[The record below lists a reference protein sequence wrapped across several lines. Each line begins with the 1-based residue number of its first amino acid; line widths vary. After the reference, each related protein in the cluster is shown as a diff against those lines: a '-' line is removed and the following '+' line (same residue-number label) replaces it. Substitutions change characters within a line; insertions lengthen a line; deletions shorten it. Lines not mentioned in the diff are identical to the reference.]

1 MTTEKKG
8 GVNMSSRNKNKKVA
22 RHMIAEEKKAV
33 IAVKQVVNN
42 QPLHKRI
49 KYAFKIICGRW

>member
-1 MTTEKKG
+1 
-8 GVNMSSRNKNKKVA
+8 MSSRNKNKKVA
-22 RHMIAEEKKAV
+22 RHITSEAKKAV
-33 IAVKQVVNN
+33 IAIKKVVNG

>member
-1 MTTEKKG
+1 
-8 GVNMSSRNKNKKVA
+8 MSSRTKKVA
-22 RHMIAEEKKAV
+22 RHMTAEGKKAV
-33 IAVKQVVNN
+33 IAVKQAVNG

>member
-1 MTTEKKG
+1 
-8 GVNMSSRNKNKKVA
+8 MSSRSKKIA
-22 RHMIAEEKKAV
+22 RHITAEAKKAV
-33 IAVKQVVNN
+33 IAVKQAVNS

>member
-1 MTTEKKG
+1 
-8 GVNMSSRNKNKKVA
+8 MSNRTKKVA
-22 RHMIAEEKKAV
+22 RHMTAEAKKAV
-33 IAVKQVVNN
+33 IAVKQAVNG

>member
-1 MTTEKKG
+1 MG
-8 GVNMSSRNKNKKVA
+8 SRNKNKRVS
-22 RHMIAEEKKAV
+22 RHMTAEEKKAV
-33 IAVKQVVNN
+33 IAVKLAVNG

>member
-1 MTTEKKG
+1 MTTEG
-8 GVNMSSRNKNKKVA
+8 
-22 RHMIAEEKKAV
+22 KKAV
-33 IAVKQVVNN
+33 IAVKQAVNG

>member
-1 MTTEKKG
+1 
-8 GVNMSSRNKNKKVA
+8 MSSRTKKVA
-22 RHMIAEEKKAV
+22 RHMTAEAKKAV
-33 IAVKQVVNN
+33 IAVKQAVNG

>member
-1 MTTEKKG
+1 
-8 GVNMSSRNKNKKVA
+8 MSSRTKKVA
-22 RHMIAEEKKAV
+22 HHMTSEAKKAV
-33 IAVKQVVNN
+33 IAVKQAVNG

>member
-1 MTTEKKG
+1 
-8 GVNMSSRNKNKKVA
+8 MSTKNRNKAVA
-22 RHMIAEEKKAV
+22 RHMTAEGKKAV
-33 IAVKQVVNN
+33 IAVKQTVNG

>member
-1 MTTEKKG
+1 
-8 GVNMSSRNKNKKVA
+8 MSSRNKNKRVA

-33 IAVKQVVNN
+33 IAVKQAVNG

-49 KYAFKIICGRW
+49 KYAFKINFGRW

>member
-1 MTTEKKG
+1 
-8 GVNMSSRNKNKKVA
+8 MSSRNKNKRVA
-22 RHMIAEEKKAV
+22 RHMTNEEKKAV
-33 IAVKQVVNN
+33 IAVKLAVNG

>member
-1 MTTEKKG
+1 
-8 GVNMSSRNKNKKVA
+8 MSSRNKNKKVA
-22 RHMIAEEKKAV
+22 RHMTAEEKKAV
-33 IAVKQVVNN
+33 IAVKQAVNG

>member
-1 MTTEKKG
+1 
-8 GVNMSSRNKNKKVA
+8 MSSRTKKVA
-22 RHMIAEEKKAV
+22 RHMTAEEKKAV
-33 IAVKQVVNN
+33 IAVKQTVNG

>member
-1 MTTEKKG
+1 
-8 GVNMSSRNKNKKVA
+8 MSTKTKRKAVA
-22 RHMIAEEKKAV
+22 RHMTAEEKKAV
-33 IAVKQVVNN
+33 IAVKQAVNG

>member
-1 MTTEKKG
+1 
-8 GVNMSSRNKNKKVA
+8 MSSRNKNKRVA
-22 RHMIAEEKKAV
+22 RHMTAEAKKAV
-33 IAVKQVVNN
+33 IAVKQAVND